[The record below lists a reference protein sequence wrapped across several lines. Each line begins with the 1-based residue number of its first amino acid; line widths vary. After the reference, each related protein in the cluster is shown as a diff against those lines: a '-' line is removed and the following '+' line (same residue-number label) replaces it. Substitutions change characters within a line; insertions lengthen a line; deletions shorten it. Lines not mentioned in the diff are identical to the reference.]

1 MKKIIKN
8 ILLTFVIVFTI
19 LNLSFYTYKMISKYY
34 MINDI
39 LAIYTGE
46 NRDILASTEAEENAK
61 AFIEHMRYSYGE
73 DAPATNLAMLNNY
86 TMGMNEILEVQTVLL
101 MVTVVLSIAIGIIL
115 SLTEKS
121 KIKELL
127 DFIITGV
134 ILLLMC
140 TIIRY
145 IAGEYKEFKFFEE
158 IIDIISSFGI
168 YYIVAY
174 LVKIVCKYCKN
185 KKSVKELNKEL
196 ENKNK

>member
-19 LNLSFYTYKMISKYY
+19 LNLSFYTYKIISKYY

-39 LAIYTGE
+39 LAIYIGE
-46 NRDILASTEAEENAK
+46 NRDVLASTDAEENAK
-61 AFIEHMRYSYGE
+61 AFIERMRYSYGE
-73 DAPATNLAMLNNY
+73 DVPATQLAMLSNY

-101 MVTVVLSIAIGIIL
+101 MVTVILSIAIGIIL

-121 KIKELL
+121 KIKEL
-127 DFIITGV
+127 FHFITGA
-134 ILLLMC
+134 LLLVLLYT
-140 TIIRY
+140 TIMY
-145 IAGEYKEFKFFEE
+145 ITGEYKGLSIFEA
-158 IIDIISSFGI
+158 IIETINSSVI

-174 LVKIVCKYCKN
+174 LGKIVYTYWKN

-196 ENKNK
+196 KNKNK